1 MNRGLNLRRPEARD
15 GHPDT
20 MARMASPRTTRLS
33 LFERIA
39 DDSRSAAAWSDF
51 VATYG
56 TTVVQW
62 CRRHGLQDAD
72 AHDVA
77 QNVLVRFWRIA
88 AGFRYDPAQRFRGYL
103 RRMVVS
109 AVSDWS
115 RSRRE
120 DRLATGDDA
129 VQAVLSSIPARE
141 DLVRHVEETFD
152 LELLEAAMQEVE
164 VRVQPRTWQAFRLQ
178 AIERVPAEEVASRLG
193 MTVGNAYRAKSVIL
207 GLLKRRCAQAGV
219 ETAEF
224 EMMAS

>member
-1 MNRGLNLRRPEARD
+1 
-15 GHPDT
+15 
-20 MARMASPRTTRLS
+20 MASPRTTRVS
-33 LFERIA
+33 LLERIG
-39 DDSRSAAAWSDF
+39 DDSSSAAAWGDF

-56 TTVVQW
+56 PTVVQW
-62 CRRHGLQDAD
+62 CRRHGLQHAD

-77 QNVLVRFWRIA
+77 QNVLVRFWRH
-88 AGFRYDPAQRFRGYL
+88 AGNFRYDPSQRFRGYL

-115 RSRRE
+115 QSRRE
-120 DRLATGDDA
+120 DRLATGHCA

-152 LELLEAAMQEVE
+152 LELLEAAMHEVE
-164 VRVQPRTWQAFRLQ
+164 IRVQPRTWQAFRLQ
-178 AIERVPAEEVASRLG
+178 AIEHVPADEVAARLG

-207 GLLKRRCAQAGV
+207 GLLKRRCAADGV
-219 ETAEF
+219 AAAEL

>member
-1 MNRGLNLRRPEARD
+1 
-15 GHPDT
+15 
-20 MARMASPRTTRLS
+20 MALPRTTRVS
-33 LFERIA
+33 LFQRIG
-39 DDSRSAAAWSDF
+39 DDPQGTVAWGDF

-56 TTVVQW
+56 PTVVQW

-77 QNVLVRFWRIA
+77 QNVLVRFWRHA
-88 AGFRYDPAQRFRGYL
+88 ATFRYDPSQRFRAYL
-103 RRMVVS
+103 RRMVVT

-120 DRLATGDDA
+120 DRLATGACA
-129 VQAVLSSIPARE
+129 VQEVLSSVPARE
-141 DLVRHVEETFD
+141 ELVRRVEEVFD

-178 AIERVPAEEVASRLG
+178 AIEQVPAEEVARRLG

-207 GLLKRRCAQAGV
+207 GLLRRRCADVGV
-219 ETAEF
+219 AASRL
-224 EMMAS
+224 EMMAP